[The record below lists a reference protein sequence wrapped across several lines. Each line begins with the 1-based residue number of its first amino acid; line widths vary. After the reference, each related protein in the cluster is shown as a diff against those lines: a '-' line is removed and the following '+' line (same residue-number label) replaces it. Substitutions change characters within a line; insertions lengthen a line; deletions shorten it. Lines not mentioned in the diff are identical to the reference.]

1 MSKIIRSVPILPE
14 TDPKKLKAESVSLYN
29 DRLDPEI
36 KNLYESY
43 QTETDPIK
51 KIKLKLKIINL
62 KKIRDQH
69 KKAYEDNIKLK
80 TATEKVDFIKKQG
93 LLDIAGWQREW
104 ADRKK
109 PHQSFIANFEL
120 RNGMFASVY
129 VKLSKEWFDYEDGRY
144 IIDDDLK
151 YYSVSSKCYMLDYHQ
166 DCAIPL
172 RRRFNVNLVKEQLAN
187 SNNDEIQTET
197 AINPTS
203 LKIFMESDIIQ
214 KIMKGAEMEQW
225 IKFIKLMLIV
235 IVVICAVILLI
246 LLKLS
251 FGK

>member
-1 MSKIIRSVPILPE
+1 MSKQIIKKEI
-14 TDPKKLKAESVSLYN
+14 DPKKSKTYTSYVDIYKDETNKIIDLYN
-29 DRLDPEI
+29 SESDPF
-36 KNLYESY
+36 K
-43 QTETDPIK
+43 
-51 KIKLKLKIINL
+51 KLKLNL
-62 KKIRDQH
+62 KIANLNMLSKRH
-69 KKAYEDNIKLK
+69 KAKHEQYLSLK
-80 TATEKVDFIKKQG
+80 TATEKVDLIKKQG
-93 LLDIAGWQREW
+93 VLDIAGWQREW

-151 YYSVSSKCYMLDYHQ
+151 YYSVTSKCYMLDFHQ

-172 RRRFNVNLVKEQLAN
+172 RRRFNVNMIKEQLAQ
-187 SNNDEIQTET
+187 SSTDEIQTET

-214 KIMKGAEMEQW
+214 KVMKGAEMEQW
-225 IKFIKLMLIV
+225 IRFIKLMLIV
-235 IVVICAVILLI
+235 SVVISSVILII